1 MAGGVWEGRDS
12 MSWIASELVEEMDRE
27 NFGLAIFYCHEIS
40 RTDTTA
46 ESYLIPAYRKRKQ
59 FAYYGYVKGGAIFYE
74 GIWNGNLFC

>member
-1 MAGGVWEGRDS
+1 
-12 MSWIASELVEEMDRE
+12 MDRE

-74 GIWNGNLFC
+74 GI